1 MDSAHTIMDGDTPK
15 GSQYELSTLKVEPS
29 TSTGPSTL
37 HDVSQLAMLGY
48 SEPQDGTNFQELA
61 PIDRG
66 FAAWSFCACGFVAE
80 MFIWGFLFR

>member
-1 MDSAHTIMDGDTPK
+1 MDLAHTIMDGDTPK

-61 PIDRG
+61 PIDCG